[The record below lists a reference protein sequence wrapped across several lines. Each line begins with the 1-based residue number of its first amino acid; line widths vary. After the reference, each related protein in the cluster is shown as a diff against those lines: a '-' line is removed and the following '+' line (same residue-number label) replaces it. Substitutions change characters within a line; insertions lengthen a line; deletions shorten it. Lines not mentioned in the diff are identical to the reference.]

1 MSHTAQTTYYGLPI
15 YEDKAGNQPTY
26 LGDWNEAM
34 RTLDSS
40 LNAVAGQSSGVV
52 STANQALSTAQQA
65 QQTANAANTV
75 ANSAQQTANGL
86 SSRVDTAQETAEQAN
101 TAAGTAQSTAQTA
114 NSAAQQASTAA
125 SNALSQAQTAAST
138 AGTAQTTANEANAA
152 VSSLKT
158 TFVRLTRVAMITK
171 IYASGATSSFD
182 LTPSEVLTALNYSNK
197 PDGSYNLFVQACNG
211 DRAAVNA
218 MPIRSCAVNTSTW
231 EVNAFI
237 ENPVNTASRVNFLL
251 VVSQASAA

>member
-52 STANQALSTAQQA
+52 NTANKALTTAQQA

-75 ANSAQQTANGL
+75 ANSAQQAANGL
-86 SSRVDTAQETAEQAN
+86 SSRVTTAQKTAEEAN

-114 NSAAQQASTAA
+114 NSAAQQASTTA

-138 AGTAQTTANEANAA
+138 AGTAQTTANEAKATA
-152 VSSLKT
+152 ESL
-158 TFVRLTRVAMITK
+158 VAMFPKLEKITMVSK
-171 IYASGATSSFD
+171 IYTSGASNSFD
-182 LTPSEVLTALNYSNK
+182 LTQSEVLTALGYASK
-197 PDGSYNLFVQACNG
+197 PDVGHLLFAVACNG
-211 DRAAVNA
+211 NYGAVAN
-218 MPIRSCAVNTSTW
+218 MPLRSCAVDEATW
-231 EVNAFI
+231 SVNAFV
-237 ENPVNTASRVNFLL
+237 ESAVSGPARVNFLL
-251 VVSQASAA
+251 AVSTNAI

>member
-26 LGDWNEAM
+26 LGDWNETM

-52 STANQALSTAQQA
+52 NTANQALSTAQQA

-86 SSRVDTAQETAEQAN
+86 SSRVTTAQETAEQAN

-114 NSAAQQASTAA
+114 NSAAQQASTTA
-125 SNALSQAQTAAST
+125 SNALSQAQSAAST
-138 AGTAQTTANEANAA
+138 AGTAQSTAQSAQSTANGVVTRLDNISKMTIVTQTFSNSSGHEYVDIAGTSIKGWLDVADVSGRSLIVSA
-152 VSSLKT
+152 V
-158 TFVRLTRVAMITK
+158 
-171 IYASGATSSFD
+171 
-182 LTPSEVLTALNYSNK
+182 
-197 PDGSYNLFVQACNG
+197 NG
-211 DRAAVNA
+211 DFAANNNLS
-218 MPIRSCAVNTSTW
+218 IRTIAVNTTTWNVRVWLGQAEST
-231 EVNAFI
+231 AFRI
-237 ENPVNTASRVNFLL
+237 NFFF
-251 VVSQASAA
+251 ACA

>member
-40 LNAVAGQSSGVV
+40 LNSVASQSSGVV
-52 STANQALSTAQQA
+52 STANQALTTAQQA

-86 SSRVDTAQETAEQAN
+86 SSRVTTAQETAEQAN

-114 NSAAQQASTAA
+114 NSAAQQASTTA
-125 SNALSQAQTAAST
+125 SNALSQAQSAAST
-138 AGTAQTTANEANAA
+138 AGTAQTTAQSAQSTANDVVTRLDNVSKMTIVTQIFNNSDGNEYVDIAGTSIKEWLDVTD
-152 VSSLKT
+152 VSSRTLI
-158 TFVRLTRVAMITK
+158 V
-171 IYASGATSSFD
+171 SAT
-182 LTPSEVLTALNYSNK
+182 
-197 PDGSYNLFVQACNG
+197 NG
-211 DRAAVNA
+211 DFTASNHLSIRTIAVNITTWDVRVWLGKSESA
-218 MPIRSCAVNTSTW
+218 PFRINFFFACA
-231 EVNAFI
+231 
-237 ENPVNTASRVNFLL
+237 
-251 VVSQASAA
+251 

>member
-40 LNAVAGQSSGVV
+40 LNSVAGQSSGVV

-86 SSRVDTAQETAEQAN
+86 SSRVTTAQETAEQAN
-101 TAAGTAQSTAQTA
+101 TAAGTAQSTAESA
-114 NSAAQQASTAA
+114 NSTAQQASTTA
-125 SNALSQAQTAAST
+125 SNALSQAQQANST
-138 AGTAQTTANEANAA
+138 AGTASSTATSAQNTANTA
-152 VSSLKT
+152 VNK
-158 TFVRLTRVAMITK
+158 LTRIKKIGFVSVTKQNSGGQEYVDITGSDIK
-171 IYASGATSSFD
+171 SWLEVTDTAGK
-182 LTPSEVLTALNYSNK
+182 TPVV
-197 PDGSYNLFVQACNG
+197 FACNG
-211 DRAAVNA
+211 DLLANNSLS
-218 MPIRSCAVNTSTW
+218 IRTIAINVSTW
-231 EVNAFI
+231 DTRIWLGQVETIPFRLN
-237 ENPVNTASRVNFLL
+237 LL
-251 VVSQASAA
+251 IGYTSA